1 MRMRQIVFLS
11 AFSALV
17 SAVGFDGPVQAGFI
31 MGSELHVDL
40 ADLFLAVDVV
50 LVHLDKPG
58 HASVTRT
65 ADIPDGL
72 GNDLLA
78 LFSCCVFDK
87 YAHALIIAQSAYSA
101 TVFDKA
107 DCYLSVGIVSN
118 LIREEERDFRVIFE
132 SVRKSV

>member
-1 MRMRQIVFLS
+1 MRLRQIVFLS

-17 SAVGFDGPVQAGFI
+17 SAVGFDGAVQAGFV
-31 MGSELHVDL
+31 MRPELHVDL
-40 ADLFLAVDVV
+40 ADLLLAVDVI

-72 GNDLLA
+72 GHDLLA

-87 YAHALIIAQSAYSA
+87 YAHALIISQSAYSA
-101 TVFDKA
+101 TVFDEA
-107 DCYLSVGIVSN
+107 DCRLSVRIVSD
-118 LIREEERDFRVIFE
+118 LICEVARTVRV
-132 SVRKSV
+132 

>member
-1 MRMRQIVFLS
+1 MKIRQTVFLS

-17 SAVGFDGPVQAGFI
+17 SAVGFDGAVQAGFV

-40 ADLFLAVDVV
+40 AYLFLAVDVV
-50 LVHLDKPG
+50 LVHLDEAG

-72 GNDLLA
+72 GHDLLA

-101 TVFDKA
+101 TVFDEA
-107 DCYLSVGIVSN
+107 DCRLSIRIESE
-118 LIREEERDFRVIFE
+118 LICKVARTVRV
-132 SVRKSV
+132 